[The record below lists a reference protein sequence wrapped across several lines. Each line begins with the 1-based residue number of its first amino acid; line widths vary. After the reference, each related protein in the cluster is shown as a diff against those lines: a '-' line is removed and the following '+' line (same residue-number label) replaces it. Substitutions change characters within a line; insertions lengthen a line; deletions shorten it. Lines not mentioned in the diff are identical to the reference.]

1 MMGEKA
7 AEAKCVMC
15 GAEAA
20 VYFPVWDIDQEIPP
34 RPYCR
39 KCLRRAKHEF
49 YMKLLIN
56 K

>member
-1 MMGEKA
+1 MGEKA

-15 GAEAA
+15 GAEA
-20 VYFPVWDIDQEIPP
+20 
-34 RPYCR
+34 
-39 KCLRRAKHEF
+39 KHEF